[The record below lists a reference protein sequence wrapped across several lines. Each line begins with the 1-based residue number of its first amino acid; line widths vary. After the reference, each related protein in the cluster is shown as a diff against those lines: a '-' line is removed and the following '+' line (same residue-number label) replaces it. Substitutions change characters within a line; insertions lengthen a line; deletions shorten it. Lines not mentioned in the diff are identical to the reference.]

1 METGAEVVL
10 IEVVSVVVVAIEEGA
25 SEEGGEVTGE
35 DLDPARWTQ
44 GEMTDDS
51 HSCTSYLV
59 EN

>member
-10 IEVVSVVVVAIEEGA
+10 IEVVSAVVVAIEEGA

-44 GEMTDDS
+44 GEITDDS
-51 HSCTSYLV
+51 RSCTS
-59 EN
+59 